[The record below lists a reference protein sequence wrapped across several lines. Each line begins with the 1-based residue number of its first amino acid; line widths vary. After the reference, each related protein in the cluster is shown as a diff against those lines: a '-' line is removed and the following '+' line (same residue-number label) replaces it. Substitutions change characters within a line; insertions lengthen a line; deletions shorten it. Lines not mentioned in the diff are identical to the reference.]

1 MIQGIVFDKD
11 GTLFD
16 FQATW
21 GHWAQGVLLGL
32 ADGDA
37 KRAAK
42 MGKAIGYN
50 MADASFVPGSV
61 VIAGTP
67 REIAAEVLPF
77 VKDATLAGLVA
88 NMNAQAAMA
97 PQVESVPLKAYFA
110 QLRGLGLKIGVA
122 TNDSEAP
129 ARAHLAKADVLEDL
143 DFVVGSD
150 SGYGGKPEAGQLA
163 GFCETLRLQPEA
175 CLMVGDSLH
184 DLIAGRA
191 AGFGCIAVLTGPAGR
206 ADLEDHADVV
216 LNHIGEIPAYLDS
229 LAHPNR

>member
-42 MGKAIGYN
+42 IAPEN
-50 MADASFVPGSV
+50 SWADT
-61 VIAGTP
+61 AGM
-67 REIAAEVLPF
+67 V
-77 VKDATLAGLVA
+77 
-88 NMNAQAAMA
+88 
-97 PQVESVPLKAYFA
+97 YFA